1 MHSVKAYRASD
12 SREKRVYSYGMAIA
26 VPLRRSSR
34 SDEGART
41 AALYRAHGAELLRFA
56 WHRLGRLEDAEDAVQ
71 ATFLSAHRVLV
82 EGEQIREPRAWLFRI
97 LRNECLTRIAT
108 TKRRGVPEHLEDWHA
123 DAAPGV
129 AEQVEQREEFDTTV
143 ALLASLPGPQR
154 DALVLREWLGLSSI
168 ETATII
174 DSTPQGVDA
183 LIYRARKSLV
193 AVPDADDQSTCAD
206 TRRALAADE
215 ITVRTRAHLVG
226 CRSCRAA
233 ALRLRAPE
241 EVAVANGILPL
252 DSLAEGLGV
261 LVPGFAA
268 ALGITILGGATAT
281 AATTAATAAGT
292 TAGTAG
298 AVTATAGGAATVAAT
313 TTATVAT
320 ATVGTATAT
329 TAVASGAVLGAKVAV
344 GIALGV
350 GVVGGTVATVP
361 AVREAVTPIVQI
373 EGERPQA
380 KPPRI
385 ENGDGKRVAVA
396 EPPPAAALAG
406 SAVEPPRT
414 PKGVEAGA
422 TSKDATSGAPPA
434 EAGAVEAAS
443 PAAAAAVVA
452 EPTAPVVA
460 EESNAGAAAAANVV
474 AAAAVAAAPEV
485 EKAAAKAALVAEEK
499 AKREAER
506 AAEKARL
513 EAERVEKAAAK
524 AVLVAEEKAKREAE
538 RAAEKVKREAERA
551 ATAAAKASKSEGSG
565 GSAAA
570 VMGASS

>member
-1 MHSVKAYRASD
+1 
-12 SREKRVYSYGMAIA
+12 MAIA

-108 TKRRGVPEHLEDWHA
+108 TKRRGVPDHLEDWHA

-298 AVTATAGGAATVAAT
+298 AVAAT

-329 TAVASGAVLGAKVAV
+329 TAVASGAALGAKVAV
-344 GIALGV
+344 GLALGV
-350 GVVGGTVATVP
+350 GVAGGTVATVP
-361 AVREAVTPIVQI
+361 AVREAITPIVQI

-474 AAAAVAAAPEV
+474 AAAAVAAAPVV

-499 AKREAER
+499 A
-506 AAEKARL
+506 
-513 EAERVEKAAAK
+513 
-524 AVLVAEEKAKREAE
+524 
-538 RAAEKVKREAERA
+538 
-551 ATAAAKASKSEGSG
+551 
-565 GSAAA
+565 
-570 VMGASS
+570 

>member
-1 MHSVKAYRASD
+1 
-12 SREKRVYSYGMAIA
+12 MAIA

-108 TKRRGVPEHLEDWHA
+108 TKRRGVPDHLEDWHA

-298 AVTATAGGAATVAAT
+298 AVAAT

-329 TAVASGAVLGAKVAV
+329 TAVASGAALGAKVAV
-344 GIALGV
+344 GLALGV
-350 GVVGGTVATVP
+350 GVAGGTVATVP
-361 AVREAVTPIVQI
+361 AVREAITPIVQI

-443 PAAAAAVVA
+443 AAAAAAVVA
-452 EPTAPVVA
+452 EPTAPAVA
-460 EESNAGAAAAANVV
+460 EESNAGAAAVANVV
-474 AAAAVAAAPEV
+474 AAPAVEAVPEV

-506 AAEKARL
+506 VAEKARL

-524 AVLVAEEKAKREAE
+524 AALVAEEKAKREAE

-551 ATAAAKASKSEGSG
+551 ATAAAKASKFEGSG